1 MIMKILDFI
10 RKKENYVK
18 YGIPLLLFLVG
29 LSLPSP
35 FFRGKKILLQ
45 KEVFVELS
53 DTTNMSL
60 GEGIY
65 NGTVKKGTSIRYGYG
80 KYEIKGESYEG
91 EWKDD
96 LLPYGIRTNK
106 SYVYKGRFNKELE
119 NHGFGIAE
127 YTSEYVKKKQQQGNK
142 DSDVFKQYIGNWKND
157 KKEGLGRSIMNDGMM
172 VFGSYSNGVLQR
184 ADGANFRIGGCVY
197 GIDVSSHQSYIDWDN
212 LAIYCN
218 SNGMACE
225 TPPSGTNYLQPVF
238 FAYIKATEGATYK
251 YDYYNI
257 RTIEAERHG
266 IVKGAYHFL
275 RLTSKVEDQ
284 LKNFFET
291 ATWTKGDL
299 PPALDIEY
307 EHEITK
313 YGEDVFYDTVI
324 KWLQGVEKK
333 MGVKPVIYTNEN
345 IRNKYINDERLKGY
359 DVWIAKYGGEPEN
372 FDWIIRQVYEHGK
385 IKGNKGIIDINL
397 YKGDYNAFEK
407 YINGLEMEV
416 ND

>member
-1 MIMKILDFI
+1 
-10 RKKENYVK
+10 
-18 YGIPLLLFLVG
+18 
-29 LSLPSP
+29 
-35 FFRGKKILLQ
+35 
-45 KEVFVELS
+45 
-53 DTTNMSL
+53 
-60 GEGIY
+60 
-65 NGTVKKGTSIRYGYG
+65 
-80 KYEIKGESYEG
+80 
-91 EWKDD
+91 
-96 LLPYGIRTNK
+96 
-106 SYVYKGRFNKELE
+106 
-119 NHGFGIAE
+119 
-127 YTSEYVKKKQQQGNK
+127 
-142 DSDVFKQYIGNWKND
+142 
-157 KKEGLGRSIMNDGMM
+157 MM
-172 VFGSYSNGVLQR
+172 AFGSYSNGVLQR

-238 FAYIKATEGATYK
+238 FYIKATEGATYK

-324 KWLQGVEKK
+324 KWLQAVEKK